1 MTLLEP
7 DLRRTRLE
15 HSHVFYQMTIVVGAE
30 GADEVVRR
38 HLGGS
43 TLSAGDILGR
53 KVDNAADGHRRYRV
67 PLGPLPRCRE
77 EASPTSP
84 SGSAATRVARR
95 ERFRVLLGPPMH
107 PNTHSPR
114 VGDPATI
121 RSSLNEKVEWLF
133 VSRTDTSAIEGAV
146 R

>member
-30 GADEVVRR
+30 GADEVARR

-53 KVDNAADGHRRYRV
+53 
-67 PLGPLPRCRE
+67 
-77 EASPTSP
+77 
-84 SGSAATRVARR
+84 
-95 ERFRVLLGPPMH
+95 
-107 PNTHSPR
+107 
-114 VGDPATI
+114 
-121 RSSLNEKVEWLF
+121 
-133 VSRTDTSAIEGAV
+133 
-146 R
+146 

>member
-30 GADEVVRR
+30 GADEVARR

-53 KVDNAADGHRRYRV
+53 KVDNAADGDRRYRG
-67 PLGPLPRCRE
+67 PLGRFRASRE
-77 EASPTSP
+77 ISPTSP
-84 SGSAATRVARR
+84 SGSIAARR
-95 ERFRVLLGPPMH
+95 LAANGSESCWARH
-107 PNTHSPR
+107 PLANNPGR
-114 VGDPATI
+114 AKRG
-121 RSSLNEKVEWLF
+121 R
-133 VSRTDTSAIEGAV
+133 
-146 R
+146 

>member
-30 GADEVVRR
+30 GADEVARR

-67 PLGPLPRCRE
+67 PLGPPFSSVRCR
-77 EASPTSP
+77 
-84 SGSAATRVARR
+84 G
-95 ERFRVLLGPPMH
+95 
-107 PNTHSPR
+107 
-114 VGDPATI
+114 
-121 RSSLNEKVEWLF
+121 
-133 VSRTDTSAIEGAV
+133 RTG
-146 R
+146 

>member
-30 GADEVVRR
+30 GADEVARR

-67 PLGPLPRCRE
+67 PLGPLSRYARSYSRM
-77 EASPTSP
+77 SP
-84 SGSAATRVARR
+84 ARR
-95 ERFRVLLGPPMH
+95 AARLDPSRVLH
-107 PNTHSPR
+107 E
-114 VGDPATI
+114 A
-121 RSSLNEKVEWLF
+121 
-133 VSRTDTSAIEGAV
+133 
-146 R
+146 